1 MSASPK
7 TLSRFTVFS
16 EPKTAQV
23 FLSDIMCCVQLAYIA
38 NNNLITTAIKFQTHN
53 INERE
58 RMSEN
63 SPTKTF
69 QQRVDE
75 FIALANQ
82 QTSDSSVDDANTS
95 ILFSAARFNAFSVA
109 RSVESAENLQAEK
122 QAAIEY
128 FTQRYAEMLN
138 QNLEE
143 HIARFDSFRQK

>member
-38 NNNLITTAIKFQTHN
+38 NNNLIRTAIKFQTHN

-82 QTSDSSVDDANTS
+82 QASDS
-95 ILFSAARFNAFSVA
+95 
-109 RSVESAENLQAEK
+109 
-122 QAAIEY
+122 IEY

>member
-63 SPTKTF
+63 SQTF

-82 QTSDSSVDDANTS
+82 QASDSSVDDANTS

>member
-38 NNNLITTAIKFQTHN
+38 NNNLIRTAIKFQTHN

-58 RMSEN
+58 RMREN

-82 QTSDSSVDDANTS
+82 QAADSSVDDANTS

>member
-1 MSASPK
+1 MSSSSK
-7 TLSRFTVFS
+7 SLSLFTGFGK
-16 EPKTAQV
+16 PKTAQV
-23 FLSDIMCCVQLAYIA
+23 FLSDIMCSVQSAYIA
-38 NNNLITTAIKFQTHN
+38 NKNLITTAIKFQINN

-75 FIALANQ
+75 FIAVANQ
-82 QTSDSSVDDANTS
+82 QAADSSVDDVNTS